1 MEMFLWRLEDDRRDI
16 ISNQMSLFPLNLFV
30 LSATAH
36 STRVRLLIG
45 AIWIATEV
53 VTIFTIPAVQVVS
66 FRFFQVI
73 QHQLNNFIWI
83 YLNQWLAEQSN
94 LAMVI

>member
-16 ISNQMSLFPLNLFV
+16 ISNQMSLFPLNLSV

-45 AIWIATEV
+45 AIWIATEI
-53 VTIFTIPAVQVVS
+53 VTVFTIPAVQVVS
-66 FRFFQVI
+66 FRFFQAI
-73 QHQLNNFIWI
+73 QH
-83 YLNQWLAEQSN
+83 
-94 LAMVI
+94 